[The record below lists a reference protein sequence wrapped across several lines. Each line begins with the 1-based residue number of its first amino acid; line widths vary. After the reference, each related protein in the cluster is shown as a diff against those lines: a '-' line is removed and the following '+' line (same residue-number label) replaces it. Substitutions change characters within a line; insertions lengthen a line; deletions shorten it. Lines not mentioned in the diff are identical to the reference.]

1 MVYLCE
7 KNNGS
12 DRCNVYG
19 AWIGNR
25 KGNTMENTNEITSI
39 NQVANGMSMKIDTT
53 EGTEVNTEDS
63 VTMSKADFDKAIQSA
78 EDKLRGKYSKEIKE
92 LKDKI
97 QELTPVQKSQAEIDL
112 ENRIAALEE
121 SERNIAAQKRRL
133 DVQENLSNKGVDKAL
148 VDYLKDD
155 ADVDALVNIIDG
167 IVKSRMK
174 SNGYVPTEHSS
185 DEKVTPEEFNKMT
198 YSQKLELSERSPELF
213 KRLSSRR

>member
-1 MVYLCE
+1 
-7 KNNGS
+7 
-12 DRCNVYG
+12 
-19 AWIGNR
+19 
-25 KGNTMENTNEITSI
+25 MENTNEITSI
-39 NQVANGMSMKIDTT
+39 NQVADGVSMKIDTT
-53 EGTEVNTEDS
+53 KGTEVNTEDS

-121 SERNIAAQKRRL
+121 SERNIAVQKRRL

-185 DEKVTPEEFNKMT
+185 DEKVTPEEFKKMT

>member
-1 MVYLCE
+1 
-7 KNNGS
+7 
-12 DRCNVYG
+12 
-19 AWIGNR
+19 
-25 KGNTMENTNEITSI
+25 MENTNEITSI
-39 NQVANGMSMKIDTT
+39 NQVADGVSMKIDTT
-53 EGTEVNTEDS
+53 KGTEVNTEDS
-63 VTMSKADFDKAIQSA
+63 VTMSKADFDKAIQNA

-133 DVQENLSNKGVDKAL
+133 DVQENLSDKGVDKAL

>member
-1 MVYLCE
+1 
-7 KNNGS
+7 
-12 DRCNVYG
+12 
-19 AWIGNR
+19 
-25 KGNTMENTNEITSI
+25 MENTNEITSI
-39 NQVANGMSMKIDTT
+39 NQVADGVSMKIDTT
-53 EGTEVNTEDS
+53 KGTEVNTEDS

>member
-1 MVYLCE
+1 
-7 KNNGS
+7 
-12 DRCNVYG
+12 
-19 AWIGNR
+19 
-25 KGNTMENTNEITSI
+25 MENTNEVTTV
-39 NQVANGMSMKIDTT
+39 NQVADGVSMKIDTT
-53 EGTEVNTEDS
+53 KGTEVNTEDS

-78 EDKLRGKYSKEIKE
+78 EDKLRGKYSKEIKK

-185 DEKVTPEEFNKMT
+185 DEKVTPEEFKKMT

>member
-1 MVYLCE
+1 
-7 KNNGS
+7 
-12 DRCNVYG
+12 
-19 AWIGNR
+19 
-25 KGNTMENTNEITSI
+25 MENTNEITSI
-39 NQVANGMSMKIDTT
+39 NQVADGVSMKIDTT
-53 EGTEVNTEDS
+53 KGTEVNTEDS

-185 DEKVTPEEFNKMT
+185 DEKVTPEEFKKMT

-213 KRLSSRR
+213 RRLSSRR

>member
-1 MVYLCE
+1 M
-7 KNNGS
+7 
-12 DRCNVYG
+12 
-19 AWIGNR
+19 
-25 KGNTMENTNEITSI
+25 MENTNEITSI
-39 NQVANGMSMKIDTT
+39 NQVADGVSMEIDTT
-53 EGTEVNTEDS
+53 KGTTEVNAENS

-121 SERNIAAQKRRL
+121 SERNVTAQKKRL
-133 DVQENLSNKGVDKAL
+133 DVQENLSNKGMDKAL

-174 SNGYVPTEHSS
+174 SNSYVPTEHSS
-185 DEKVTPEEFNKMT
+185 DEKVTPEEFKQMT

-213 KRLSSRR
+213 KRLSSRK

>member
-1 MVYLCE
+1 
-7 KNNGS
+7 
-12 DRCNVYG
+12 
-19 AWIGNR
+19 
-25 KGNTMENTNEITSI
+25 MENTNEITSI
-39 NQVANGMSMKIDTT
+39 NQVADRVSMKIDTT
-53 EGTEVNTEDS
+53 KGTEVNTEDS

-185 DEKVTPEEFNKMT
+185 DEKVTLEEFKKMT

>member
-1 MVYLCE
+1 
-7 KNNGS
+7 
-12 DRCNVYG
+12 
-19 AWIGNR
+19 
-25 KGNTMENTNEITSI
+25 MENTNEITSI
-39 NQVANGMSMKIDTT
+39 NQVADRVSMKIDTT
-53 EGTEVNTEDS
+53 KGTEVNTEDS

>member
-63 VTMSKADFDKAIQSA
+63 VTMSRVDFDKAIQSA

-148 VDYLKDD
+148 VDYIKDD

-185 DEKVTPEEFNKMT
+185 DEKVTPEEFKRMT
-198 YSQKLELSERSPELF
+198 YSQKVELSERSPELF
-213 KRLSSRR
+213 KRLSSGR

>member
-1 MVYLCE
+1 
-7 KNNGS
+7 
-12 DRCNVYG
+12 
-19 AWIGNR
+19 
-25 KGNTMENTNEITSI
+25 MENTNEITSI
-39 NQVANGMSMKIDTT
+39 NQVADRVSMKIDTT
-53 EGTEVNTEDS
+53 KGTEVNTEDS

-185 DEKVTPEEFNKMT
+185 DEKVTLEEFKKMT

-213 KRLSSRR
+213 KRLSSRRQIKQ

>member
-1 MVYLCE
+1 
-7 KNNGS
+7 
-12 DRCNVYG
+12 
-19 AWIGNR
+19 
-25 KGNTMENTNEITSI
+25 MENTNEITSI
-39 NQVANGMSMKIDTT
+39 NQVADGVSMKIDTT
-53 EGTEVNTEDS
+53 KGTEVNTEDS

-97 QELTPVQKSQAEIDL
+97 QELTPVQKSQDEIDF

-133 DVQENLSNKGVDKAL
+133 DVQENLSNKGIDKAL

>member
-1 MVYLCE
+1 
-7 KNNGS
+7 
-12 DRCNVYG
+12 
-19 AWIGNR
+19 
-25 KGNTMENTNEITSI
+25 MENTNEVTTV
-39 NQVANGMSMKIDTT
+39 NQVADGVSMKIDTT
-53 EGTEVNTEDS
+53 KGTEVNTEDS

-185 DEKVTPEEFNKMT
+185 DEKVTPEEFKKMT

>member
-1 MVYLCE
+1 
-7 KNNGS
+7 
-12 DRCNVYG
+12 
-19 AWIGNR
+19 
-25 KGNTMENTNEITSI
+25 MENTNEITSI
-39 NQVANGMSMKIDTT
+39 NQVADGVSMKIDTT
-53 EGTEVNTEDS
+53 KGTEVNTEDS

-174 SNGYVPTEHSS
+174 SNGYVPSEHSS
-185 DEKVTPEEFNKMT
+185 DEKITPEEFKRMT
-198 YSQKLELSERSPELF
+198 YSQKVELSERSPELF

>member
-1 MVYLCE
+1 MGLI
-7 KNNGS
+7 G
-12 DRCNVYG
+12 CNVYG
-19 AWIGNR
+19 AWVRNR

-39 NQVANGMSMKIDTT
+39 KQVADGVSMKIDTT

>member
-78 EDKLRGKYSKEIKE
+78 EDKLRGKYS
-92 LKDKI
+92 
-97 QELTPVQKSQAEIDL
+97 
-112 ENRIAALEE
+112 
-121 SERNIAAQKRRL
+121 
-133 DVQENLSNKGVDKAL
+133 
-148 VDYLKDD
+148 
-155 ADVDALVNIIDG
+155 
-167 IVKSRMK
+167 
-174 SNGYVPTEHSS
+174 
-185 DEKVTPEEFNKMT
+185 
-198 YSQKLELSERSPELF
+198 
-213 KRLSSRR
+213 

>member
-185 DEKVTPEEFNKMT
+185 DEKVTPEEFKKMT

>member
-1 MVYLCE
+1 MGLI
-7 KNNGS
+7 G
-12 DRCNVYG
+12 CNVYG
-19 AWIGNR
+19 AWVRNR
-25 KGNTMENTNEITSI
+25 KGNTIENTNEITSI
-39 NQVANGMSMKIDTT
+39 NQVADGVSMKIDTT
-53 EGTEVNTEDS
+53 KGTEVNTEDS

>member
-1 MVYLCE
+1 
-7 KNNGS
+7 
-12 DRCNVYG
+12 
-19 AWIGNR
+19 
-25 KGNTMENTNEITSI
+25 MENTNEITSI
-39 NQVANGMSMKIDTT
+39 NQVADGVSMKIDTT
-53 EGTEVNTEDS
+53 KGTEVNTEDS

-185 DEKVTPEEFNKMT
+185 DEKVTPEEFN
-198 YSQKLELSERSPELF
+198 
-213 KRLSSRR
+213 

>member
-1 MVYLCE
+1 M
-7 KNNGS
+7 
-12 DRCNVYG
+12 
-19 AWIGNR
+19 
-25 KGNTMENTNEITSI
+25 
-39 NQVANGMSMKIDTT
+39 
-53 EGTEVNTEDS
+53 
-63 VTMSKADFDKAIQSA
+63 
-78 EDKLRGKYSKEIKE
+78 
-92 LKDKI
+92 
-97 QELTPVQKSQAEIDL
+97 
-112 ENRIAALEE
+112 
-121 SERNIAAQKRRL
+121 
-133 DVQENLSNKGVDKAL
+133 

>member
-1 MVYLCE
+1 
-7 KNNGS
+7 
-12 DRCNVYG
+12 
-19 AWIGNR
+19 
-25 KGNTMENTNEITSI
+25 MENTNEITSI
-39 NQVANGMSMKIDTT
+39 NQVADGVSMKIDTT
-53 EGTEVNTEDS
+53 KGTEVNTEDS

-185 DEKVTPEEFNKMT
+185 DEKVTPEEFKKMT

-213 KRLSSRR
+213 MRLSSRR

>member
-1 MVYLCE
+1 
-7 KNNGS
+7 
-12 DRCNVYG
+12 
-19 AWIGNR
+19 
-25 KGNTMENTNEITSI
+25 MENTNEITTV
-39 NQVANGMSMKIDTT
+39 NQVADGVSMKIDTT
-53 EGTEVNTEDS
+53 KGTTEVNAEDS

-121 SERNIAAQKRRL
+121 SKRNIAAQKRRL
-133 DVQENLSNKGVDKAL
+133 DFQENLSNKGMDKAL

-174 SNGYVPTEHSS
+174 SNSYVPTEHSS
-185 DEKVTPEEFNKMT
+185 DEKITPEEFKRMT
-198 YSQKLELSERSPELF
+198 YSQKVELSERSPELF
-213 KRLSSRR
+213 KRLSSGR

>member
-1 MVYLCE
+1 
-7 KNNGS
+7 
-12 DRCNVYG
+12 
-19 AWIGNR
+19 
-25 KGNTMENTNEITSI
+25 MENTNEITSI
-39 NQVANGMSMKIDTT
+39 NQVADGVSIELDTT
-53 EGTEVNTEDS
+53 KGTEVNTEDS
-63 VTMSKADFDKAIQSA
+63 VTMSRVDFDKAIQSA

-148 VDYLKDD
+148 VDYIKDD

-174 SNGYVPTEHSS
+174 LNGYVPTEHSS
-185 DEKVTPEEFNKMT
+185 DEKITPEEFKRMT
-198 YSQKLELSERSPELF
+198 YSQKVELSERSPELF
-213 KRLSSRR
+213 KRLSSGR

>member
-1 MVYLCE
+1 
-7 KNNGS
+7 
-12 DRCNVYG
+12 
-19 AWIGNR
+19 
-25 KGNTMENTNEITSI
+25 MENTNEITSI
-39 NQVANGMSMKIDTT
+39 KQVADGVSMKIDTT

>member
-1 MVYLCE
+1 
-7 KNNGS
+7 
-12 DRCNVYG
+12 
-19 AWIGNR
+19 
-25 KGNTMENTNEITSI
+25 MENTNEITSI
-39 NQVANGMSMKIDTT
+39 NQVADRVSMKIDTT
-53 EGTEVNTEDS
+53 KGTEVNTEDS

-112 ENRIAALEE
+112 ENSIAALEE

-185 DEKVTPEEFNKMT
+185 DEKVTLEEFKKMT